1 MREQQA
7 PRTKHKKT
15 IHMAWPNITVH
26 DPANGLSS
34 MQAASPTH
42 VKGDAD
48 NGYQAHVSGHGAA
61 EDLMAP
67 PHKPDQLEDCG

>member
-26 DPANGLSS
+26 DPATGLLRD
-34 MQAASPTH
+34 ASPTH
-42 VKGDAD
+42 DKGDAD

-61 EDLMAP
+61 EDHMAP
-67 PHKPDQLEDCG
+67 PHKPDQLEDWG